1 MKFSRDRNS
10 VSSLQAHL
18 VFVTKYRRKILTQE
32 SLRLI
37 EESCQSVAK
46 KMDFEVLEF
55 NGETDHIHLLIA
67 YPPKWS
73 ISQIVNALKGV
84 SSRKYGQA
92 KLPKPYGKAALWSPS
107 YFVSSVGGAPLKV
120 LVAYIQNQEKPS
132 SRRSRAGGIRTGF

>member
-1 MKFSRDRNS
+1 MEFRRDRNS

-18 VFVTKYRRKILTQE
+18 VFVTKYRRKVLTQE
-32 SLRLI
+32 SLRLL
-37 EESCQSVAK
+37 EESFQGVAK

-55 NGETDHIHLLIA
+55 NGETDHIHLLIV

-92 KLPKPYGKAALWSPS
+92 KFPKPYGKTALWSPI

-120 LVAYIQNQEKPS
+120 LVAYIQNQEKPPY
-132 SRRSRAGGIRTGF
+132 

>member
-1 MKFSRDRNS
+1 MEFSRDRNS

-18 VFVTKYRRKILTQE
+18 VFVTKYRRKVLTQE
-32 SLRLI
+32 SLRLL
-37 EESCQSVAK
+37 EESFQGVAK

-55 NGETDHIHLLIA
+55 NGETDHIHLLIV

-92 KLPKPYGKAALWSPS
+92 KFPKPYGKTALWSPI
-107 YFVSSVGGAPLKV
+107 YFVSGVGGAPLKV
-120 LVAYIQNQEKPS
+120 LVAYIQNQEKPPY
-132 SRRSRAGGIRTGF
+132 

>member
-1 MKFSRDRNS
+1 MEFRRDRNS

-18 VFVTKYRRKILTQE
+18 VFVTKYRRKVLTQ
-32 SLRLI
+32 
-37 EESCQSVAK
+37 SCQGVAK

-55 NGETDHIHLLIA
+55 NGEADHIHLLIA

-92 KLPKPYGKAALWSPS
+92 KLPKPYGKTALWSPS

-120 LVAYIQNQEKPS
+120 LVAYIQNQEKPP
-132 SRRSRAGGIRTGF
+132 SRRSRAGGIRAGF

>member
-1 MKFSRDRNS
+1 MEFRKDRNS

-37 EESCQSVAK
+37 EESCKGVAK

-55 NGETDHIHLLIA
+55 NGEADHIHLLIA

-73 ISQIVNALKGV
+73 ISEMVNALKGV
-84 SSRKYGQA
+84 SSRRYGQA
-92 KLPKPYGKAALWSPS
+92 RFPKPYGKTALWSPS
-107 YFVSSVGGAPLKV
+107 YFVSSVGGAPLNV
-120 LVAYIQNQEKPS
+120 LISYIKNQEKPP
-132 SRRSRAGGIRTGF
+132 SRRSRAVGIRTGF

>member
-1 MKFSRDRNS
+1 MKFRRDRNS

-18 VFVTKYRRKILTQE
+18 VFITKYRRKVLTQE
-32 SLRLI
+32 SSRLI
-37 EESCQSVAK
+37 EESFQSVAK

-92 KLPKPYGKAALWSPS
+92 KLPKPYGKTALWSPS

-132 SRRSRAGGIRTGF
+132 

>member
-1 MKFSRDRNS
+1 MEFRRDRNS

-32 SLRLI
+32 SLR
-37 EESCQSVAK
+37 
-46 KMDFEVLEF
+46 
-55 NGETDHIHLLIA
+55 LIA

>member
-1 MKFSRDRNS
+1 MEFRRDRNS
-10 VSSLQAHL
+10 ISSLQAHL
-18 VFVTKYRRKILTQE
+18 VFVTKYRRKVLTQE
-32 SLRLI
+32 SLRLL
-37 EESCQSVAK
+37 EESFQSVAK

-92 KLPKPYGKAALWSPS
+92 RLPKPYGKTALWSPS

-120 LVAYIQNQEKPS
+120 LVAYIQNQEKPP
-132 SRRSRAGGIRTGF
+132 